1 MAVEMLSYMERNSL
15 IHRLTGVTKLIC
27 FLLWSFAAMLT
38 YDTRVLLFLLL
49 ASLAILKIS
58 KVKIKEISFVL
69 IFILIFLLLNDIAIY
84 VFSPQEG
91 VKIYGSKHVLFNLP
105 GNYDL
110 TLEQLFYQFNIT
122 IKYLAVIPAAL
133 LFIVTTHPSEFASSL
148 NRIGVSYRIAFS
160 VALALRYIPDIQ
172 RDYRNIA
179 LAQQARGIDLSRKE
193 KFFKRVKNAAAII
206 VPLIFSSLDRIEVI
220 SNAMELR
227 GFGKKKKRTWYSA
240 RPFAKRDYIAL
251 ILVGA
256 FFILSLIITFY
267 DGNRFY
273 NPFT

>member
-1 MAVEMLSYMERNSL
+1 MAVEMLAYMERNSP

-58 KVKIKEISFVL
+58 QVKIKEISFVL

-220 SNAMELR
+220 SNALELR

>member
-1 MAVEMLSYMERNSL
+1 MAVEMLSYMERNSP

>member
-91 VKIYGSKHVLFNLP
+91 VKIYGSKHVLYNLP